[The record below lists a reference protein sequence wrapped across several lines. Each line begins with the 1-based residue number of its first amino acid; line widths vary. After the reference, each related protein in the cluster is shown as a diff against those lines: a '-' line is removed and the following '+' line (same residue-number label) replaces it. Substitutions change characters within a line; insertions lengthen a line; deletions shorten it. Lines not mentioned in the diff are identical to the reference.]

1 MQILR
6 MQLLIMKHG
15 IFAGNDL
22 SESNPVFFFVEAC
35 LEGSQVL
42 HKADIGW
49 TSNRCHIHDVAIS
62 LKMRTGLVVYQS
74 DNDRSLARLYA
85 YCRGCVLST

>member
-1 MQILR
+1 M
-6 MQLLIMKHG
+6 
-15 IFAGNDL
+15 
-22 SESNPVFFFVEAC
+22 
-35 LEGSQVL
+35 L

-62 LKMRTGLVVYQS
+62 LKMRTGLVVYHS

-85 YCRGCVLST
+85 YFRGCVLST